1 MGEGLISVQFLF
13 RFIFLSSHY
22 PPLCLALPPKGL
34 SDTYSLLAGCLQS
47 LESAAV
53 MSMVR
58 HFGHVILEI
67 WVSGF
72 LCPSSCST
80 GAAPHLLC
88 CCTLIYPYETF
99 LPLLNPITWF
109 CAKLLCRPLLSYP
122 LKFSPEAPYGDC
134 TAETLRYAWL

>member
-34 SDTYSLLAGCLQS
+34 SYTYSLIAGCLQS

-53 MSMVR
+53 MSMGR
-58 HFGHVILEI
+58 HFGHVIWEI

-72 LCPSSCST
+72 LCPSGCSA
-80 GAAPHLLC
+80 GAAPHFLC
-88 CCTLIYPYETF
+88 RCTLIYPYETF
-99 LPLLNPITWF
+99 FPLLNPITWF
-109 CAKLLCRPLLSYP
+109 CAELLCRPSLSCP
-122 LKFSPEAPYGDC
+122 LKFSPEGPYGDC